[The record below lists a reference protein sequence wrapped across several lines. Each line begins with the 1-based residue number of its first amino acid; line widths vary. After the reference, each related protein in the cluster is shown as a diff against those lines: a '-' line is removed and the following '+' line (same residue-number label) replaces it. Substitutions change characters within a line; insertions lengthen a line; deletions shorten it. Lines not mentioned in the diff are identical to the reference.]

1 LTKLFCKIVP
11 VNTLFSVLLVLCV
24 SLLGS
29 SEAARAQSTTTV
41 EPPKAAVSG
50 PVRVDFVEV
59 ELVANVLQANPS
71 QPLLLGLRIK
81 HDLHWHTYWKNSGD
95 SGLPTQMAWTAAP
108 GWKIGP
114 TQWPT
119 PERIGVAHLANY
131 GFEGEIVLPVDVRA
145 IDSTATKTGLQRFEV
160 NAQWL
165 ACKEVCIP
173 GEAKLMIELPA
184 TAGAIQEPNQ
194 ASKFAALFAAMDKI
208 TAKGNALVAKVYVN
222 TSVIFNAT
230 ASNSTATKPTASN
243 PTASNPTPSNP
254 TPSNPKVTLL
264 ISHGLPEATLQAA
277 KLVEFFPAI
286 ETWVS
291 PAAPQPIVIDGKNL
305 RIDLTLTENAAKP
318 TPEQFKDLGVLQI
331 DQQYFAV
338 TATSVDGVAPAL
350 SQSPSKQWLAVV
362 AKQVDMTPT
371 KTALLDRLGKSAA
384 DQPVATNQAAS
395 LGSSL
400 GLFAALGFAFVGG
413 LLLNLMPCVLPVLS
427 IKLLSLAEAGAKRKR
442 DGWLFSL
449 GVVVSFA
456 LLGVLLWA
464 LRSAGEAV
472 GWGFQLQSPLLVAVL
487 AIVFLLLSLN
497 LFGVFE
503 IGTGVAQLAS
513 SPAGKTTAIS
523 VKKADGSS
531 ALSAVGAGVLAVVA
545 ATPCSAPFMGSA
557 MGYALGQPVYET
569 LAVFLALGIGMALP
583 FLLATQLPWF
593 ERRIP
598 KPGAWMVAF
607 KQVLAFPLLATVAW
621 LVWVFGQQTSMDAV
635 LRLLIAF
642 IALGWIAWLWGRKQ
656 YGHQRKPLLAGVS
669 ASILAGLTAWLVFSA
684 ANLVQIDAPASAN
697 TKLNS
702 EAFQAGQWQPYSPE
716 VLESALAQGQ
726 AVFVDFTAAWCVS
739 CQVNKK
745 AVLETDSMKQFF
757 TQRKVVLLRADWTK
771 RDPAITKALAAY
783 GRNSIPVYASYKAGS
798 RQVQLLP
805 ELLTAATVEQA
816 Y

>member
-1 LTKLFCKIVP
+1 LTKFFSKIVP
-11 VNTLFSVLLVLCV
+11 LNTLLSALLVLCAG
-24 SLLGS
+24 LLGLG
-29 SEAARAQSTTTV
+29 EEVRAQPTTAV
-41 EPPKAAVSG
+41 EPPKAGVAG

-59 ELVANVLQANPS
+59 ELIANVLQANPS
-71 QPLLLGLRIK
+71 QPLRLGLRIK

-145 IDSTATKTGLQRFEV
+145 IDSTVTKTGTQRFEL

-184 TAGAIQEPNQ
+184 TAGAIPDLNQ
-194 ASKFAALFAAMDKI
+194 PTKFAALFAAMDKI
-208 TAKGNALVAKVYVN
+208 TPKGNPLTAKLYAN
-222 TSVIFNAT
+222 TPAV
-230 ASNSTATKPTASN
+230 STATATT
-243 PTASNPTPSNP
+243 PTASNPTPSD
-254 TPSNPKVTLL
+254 PKVTLL
-264 ISHGLPEATLQAA
+264 IPHGVPEATLLAA
-277 KLVEFFPAI
+277 KTVEFFPAI

-305 RIDLTLTENAAKP
+305 RIELTLTENAVKP
-318 TPEQFKDLGVLQI
+318 TPEQLKDIGVLQI
-331 DQQYFAV
+331 DQQYFSV
-338 TATSVDGVAPAL
+338 TATSIDGSAPVL
-350 SQSPSKQWLAVV
+350 SQSASGQSAPKQWLALVT
-362 AKQVDMTPT
+362 KQVDMTPK
-371 KTALLDRLGKSAA
+371 KTALLDRLGKPVANQSAA
-384 DQPVATNQAAS
+384 NDPGAASQAAGA
-395 LGSSL
+395 GSSL

-456 LLGVLLWA
+456 LMGVLLWA

-487 AIVFLLLSLN
+487 AVVFLLLSLN

-513 SPAGKTTAIS
+513 SPAGKTTSIS
-523 VKKADGSS
+523 VTKTDGSS

-569 LAVFLALGIGMALP
+569 LAVFLALGVGMALP
-583 FLLATQLPWF
+583 FLLATQLPWL
-593 ERRIP
+593 EKRIP

-656 YGHQRKPLLAGVS
+656 YGHQRKPLLAGFS
-669 ASILAGLTAWLVFSA
+669 ALILAGLTTWLVFSA
-684 ANLVQIDAPASAN
+684 ANLVQIDAPVSAN

-702 EAFQAGQWQPYSPE
+702 GAVQAGQWQPYSSE
-716 VLESALAQGQ
+716 ILELALKQGQ

-771 RDPAITKALAAY
+771 RDPEITKALAAY

-798 RQVQLLP
+798 RQVKLLP
-805 ELLTAATVEQA
+805 ELLTAAAVEQA

>member
-1 LTKLFCKIVP
+1 MLFAG
-11 VNTLFSVLLVLCV
+11 
-24 SLLGS
+24 LLGLG
-29 SEAARAQSTTTV
+29 EEVRAQSTTAV
-41 EPPKAAVSG
+41 EPPKAAVAG

-59 ELVANVLQANPS
+59 ELIANVLQANPS
-71 QPLLLGLRIK
+71 QPLRLGLRIK

-95 SGLPTQMAWTAAP
+95 SGLPTQMAWTAAA
-108 GWKIGP
+108 GWRIGP

-145 IDSTATKTGLQRFEV
+145 IDSNVSKTGLQRFEV

-184 TAGAIQEPNQ
+184 TAGAIQASNQ
-194 ASKFAALFAAMDKI
+194 PSKFAVLFAAMDKI
-208 TAKGNALVAKVYVN
+208 TPTGSALVAKLYAN
-222 TSVIFNAT
+222 TSAISNLT
-230 ASNSTATKPTASN
+230 ASNSTAANSTA
-243 PTASNPTPSNP
+243 A
-254 TPSNPKVTLL
+254 NPKVTLL
-264 ISHGLPEATLQAA
+264 IPHGLPEATLQAA
-277 KLVEFFPAI
+277 KTVEFFPAI

-305 RIDLTLTENAAKP
+305 RIELTLTENAAKP
-318 TPEQFKDLGVLQI
+318 TPEQLKELGVLQI

-338 TATSVDGVAPAL
+338 TATSIGGAAPAV
-350 SQSPSKQWLAVV
+350 SQSALNQPSPKQWLAVV
-362 AKQVDMTPT
+362 SKQVDMTPT
-371 KTALLDRLGKSAA
+371 KTALLDRLGKTTAEQSAA
-384 DQPVATNQAAS
+384 NQPAATNQVTSA
-395 LGSSL
+395 GSSL

-513 SPAGKTTAIS
+513 SPSGKTTSIS
-523 VKKADGSS
+523 LTKTEGSS
-531 ALSAVGAGVLAVVA
+531 ALSAVGSGVLAVVA

-569 LAVFLALGIGMALP
+569 LAVFLSLGVGMALP

-656 YGHQRKPLLAGVS
+656 YGHQRKPLLAGFS
-669 ASILAGLTAWLVFSA
+669 ALILAGLTTWLVFSA
-684 ANLVQIDAPASAN
+684 ANLVQIDTPLATT

-702 EAFQAGQWQPYSPE
+702 GAVQTGQWLPYSPE

-726 AVFVDFTAAWCVS
+726 PVFVDFTAAWCVS

-805 ELLTAATVEQA
+805 ELLTASAVEQA